1 MLQYCCH
8 TVPKI
13 YETNFFIVK
22 FTFNLNQVVDIT
34 LSKIRQ
40 SRSTEL
46 SHLNKVSKDKENNE

>member
-13 YETNFFIVK
+13 YETNFFI
-22 FTFNLNQVVDIT
+22 TFNLNQVVDIT

-46 SHLNKVSKDKENNE
+46 SHLNKVSKDKENNK